1 MTPIG
6 GESRMPAEEK
16 SRTPLVLGIGA
27 VAVLL
32 VIGGIYLVGHF
43 TPAPVQQAVPEL
55 PLPMGA
61 AEQAYAEHIQFSAP
75 AMSRA
80 ANFLNQEVTF
90 IFGTVTNNGT
100 RPIRQIEVTLEFHDP
115 FNQVVLRDKQRL
127 LNPGAGP
134 LAPNDHQDFQL
145 SYETLP
151 GTWAQTYPTMKV
163 TGLDL
168 Q

>member
-1 MTPIG
+1 MTIG
-6 GESRMPAEEK
+6 GENRIAEKEK
-16 SRTPLVLGIGA
+16 SRAPLVIGIGVVALLLVLGG
-27 VAVLL
+27 V
-32 VIGGIYLVGHF
+32 YLVGHF
-43 TPAPVQQAVPEL
+43 SPAPTVSQQVPEK

-61 AEQAYAEHIQFSAP
+61 AEQAYAQHIEFSAP
-75 AMSRA
+75 TMSRA

-90 IFGTVTNNGT
+90 IFGTVTNHGP
-100 RPIRQIEVTLEFHDP
+100 RAIRQVEITLEFHDP
-115 FNQVVLRDKQRL
+115 FNQVVLRDTQRL
-127 LNPGAGP
+127 INTSAGP

-151 GTWAQTYPTMKV
+151 GTWAQTYPTIKI